1 MTELKKEVVKLID
14 DLPEEQ
20 IQYVI
25 QYIRDISYRAK
36 KEEQNEKMEAF
47 FRLEKNRLHLP
58 DDFDE
63 KEALEEARDEKY
75 GDIN

>member
-1 MTELKKEVVKLID
+1 MSELKKEVVKMID

-20 IQYVI
+20 VQYVI

-47 FRLEKNRLHLP
+47 FRLEKNRLHLS

-63 KEALEEARDEKY
+63 KRALEEARE
-75 GDIN
+75 GVR